1 MPTPI
6 RFFTPEWAEA
16 ARAAVDA
23 GPAQEGKLP
32 SYWSWIERA
41 RAGYTARWALGMR
54 EAGAY
59 LMLTWKDGRCVEGVI
74 AADPG
79 DAEYVLAADEA
90 TWQDLRDGADPGRI
104 VMYRRLRLERGDVLA
119 FFRVIYF
126 FVESLA
132 TLCRVAATPRP

>member
-1 MPTPI
+1 M

-32 SYWSWIERA
+32 SYWNWIDRA
-41 RAGYTARWALGMR
+41 RSGYTARWALGVR
-54 EAGAY
+54 DSGEY
-59 LMLTWKDGRCVEGVI
+59 LVLTWKDGRC
-74 AADPG
+74 ADGAITTAPG
-79 DAEYVLAADEA
+79 ESEYVLAADRS
-90 TWQDLRDGADPGRI
+90 TWASLRQGADPGRV
-104 VMYRRLRLERGDVLA
+104 VMYRGLRLERGDVLS

-132 TLCRVAATPRP
+132 TLTHIPTED

>member
-1 MPTPI
+1 M

-32 SYWSWIERA
+32 AYWAWIDRA
-41 RAGYTARWALGMR
+41 RTGYTATWALGVR
-54 EAGAY
+54 ETGAY
-59 LMLTWKDGRCVEGVI
+59 LVLSWKDGKCAD
-74 AADPG
+74 AAITDDPG
-79 DAEYVLAADEA
+79 DADYVLAAGQT
-90 TWQDLRDGADPGRI
+90 TWRELREGGDPGRV
-104 VMYRRLRLERGDVLA
+104 VMYRGLRLERGDVLA

-132 TLCRVAATPRP
+132 ALSQVHTEP